1 LFFHKI
7 IGKVCVNSA
16 DKPIGRIAHPDIHD
30 VGADVLL
37 TDRGERMAQAVS
49 RFSATIKSFLHVNP
63 GFCFPP

>member
-1 LFFHKI
+1 MRIDFTYKALR
-7 IGKVCVNSA
+7 
-16 DKPIGRIAHPDIHD
+16 RIAYPDIRD

-37 TDRGERMAQAVS
+37 TDSCERMAQAVS

>member
-1 LFFHKI
+1 MRIDFAYKALR
-7 IGKVCVNSA
+7 
-16 DKPIGRIAHPDIHD
+16 RIAHPDIHN
-30 VGADVLL
+30 VGTDVLL